1 MLHQPPAKPAFSS
14 SPRPSLSRKT
24 QSTKPSTG
32 SPKNTARS
40 SAWPM
45 VIVFILVRCAVQE
58 CFTKNDVVSAN
69 RPSLLLSKHLGYNNT
84 IVTTCPH
91 GDHWRNLRRIG
102 AIEIFPSAR
111 PNAFADVRKD
121 KVKYLIR
128 KLSQNSIHGFAKV
141 ELKFVL

>member
-1 MLHQPPAKPAFSS
+1 
-14 SPRPSLSRKT
+14 
-24 QSTKPSTG
+24 
-32 SPKNTARS
+32 
-40 SAWPM
+40 M

-141 ELKFVL
+141 ELKFRYYGNGDDVSVDKEEAGQFWQIMKEIFAHSKAANPADYEGGFT